1 MTSLTDALT
10 GMPVH
15 TVPLSVRIDTGDTA
29 WMLAASALV
38 LLMAPGLALFY
49 GGMVR
54 SKSVLNMIMMTFGA
68 LAAITVIWVLV
79 GYSMAFGDDLGH
91 GLLGDPF
98 QYFGLQSLVS
108 ASADS
113 WLSVPVILFAV
124 FQGLFCVITGAL
136 VSGAIADRARF
147 GAWIVFVS
155 VWTVLVYAPIAHWVF
170 DANRAGHT
178 GGWLTNR
185 VGLVDFAGG
194 TAVEICSGA
203 SALALALV
211 IGTRVGFGKEPMRP
225 HNLTLVMLG
234 AGLLWFGWFGFNA
247 GSALKADHTAAV
259 VFVTTLCAGAAGS
272 LGWLG
277 IERWRDGH
285 ATSLGAASGL
295 VAGLVAITPSC
306 SSLSPLG
313 ALVMGASAGV
323 VCALAVG
330 LKYKFGY
337 DDSLD
342 VVGVHLVGGLVGTL
356 GIGLLATAAAPA
368 GVDGLFYGGGV
379 DQLGKQLLSGSVVL
393 VYAFVVS
400 GIIGWVVDRSMG
412 LRIDEEHE
420 VSGID
425 LIIHAETAYDLHA
438 TAGTRTG
445 GFLGHREQ

>member
-10 GMPVH
+10 GMPLH
-15 TVPLSVRIDTGDTA
+15 TAPLRIDTGDTA

-79 GYSMAFGDDLGH
+79 GYSLAFGDDVGR

-178 GGWLTNR
+178 GGWLSNR

-313 ALVMGASAGV
+313 ALVMGAAAGV

-342 VVGVHLVGGLVGTL
+342 VVGVHLVGGLVGTF

-400 GIIGWVVDRSMG
+400 GIIGWVVDRTMG

-425 LIIHAETAYDLHA
+425 LVVHAETAYDLHA
-438 TAGTRTG
+438 TAGARTG
-445 GFLGHREQ
+445 SLLGHRD